1 MGERLIAGTGEDKL
15 PQGGVQQQ
23 PTAPKKEVQP
33 VYSPRIREALIS
45 RVYRTAKESGIPM
58 TAWVNQVIE
67 EALREHERR
76 NESQV
81 ADRDVQMENRTAE
94 RSGKE
99 LSDGTGRLSQT
110 D

>member
-1 MGERLIAGTGEDKL
+1 M
-15 PQGGVQQQ
+15 
-23 PTAPKKEVQP
+23 
-33 VYSPRIREALIS
+33 YSPRIREALIP
-45 RVYRTAKESGIPM
+45 RVYRAAKASGIPM

-81 ADRDVQMENRTAE
+81 ADADVLAE
-94 RSGKE
+94 TPITKPSGKE
-99 LSDGTGRLSQT
+99 LNDGTRRISQT